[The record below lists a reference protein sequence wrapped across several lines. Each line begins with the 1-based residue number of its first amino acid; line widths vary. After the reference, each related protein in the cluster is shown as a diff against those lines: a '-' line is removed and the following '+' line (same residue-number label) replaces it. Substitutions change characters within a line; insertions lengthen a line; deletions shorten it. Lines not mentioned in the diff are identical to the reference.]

1 MNRTFRLACSSFL
14 ALSLG
19 LAVVVL
25 PSIASAAAIPEAPAV
40 DAKSFA
46 LLDFGSGELLAGNN
60 PDAQVEPA
68 SITKIMTVYIALDEI
83 RKGRLKMDDTALISE
98 KAWKQGIDSSESRMF
113 LDLGSRVKIEDLLR
127 GIIIQSGNDATVA
140 LAEHLAGSETAF
152 AELMNQY
159 AKTLGLANTHFVDAS
174 GLPDPQHY
182 TTARDLTLLARALIR
197 DFPAEYKMFAEREFT
212 WHGIKQPNRN
222 GLLDKDPSVDGIKT
236 GHTSSAGYCLLA
248 SANRDGRRL
257 ISAVMGAKS
266 WAYRERASLEILNYG
281 FRFFETVNLFGAA
294 APAATLK
301 VYKGAT
307 DMVAVGTLEPLA
319 ITVQR
324 GGKDQLQVQQQID
337 AKAIAPIVVGQVLG
351 HATVML
357 EGKTLKTVDLV
368 ALKEVSQGG
377 FWRRLIDQIKLW
389 IGL

>member
-1 MNRTFRLACSSFL
+1 MNRLLRFAPALALTCATIALPRLAQ
-14 ALSLG
+14 
-19 LAVVVL
+19 
-25 PSIASAAAIPEAPAV
+25 AAPIAIPEPPTL
-40 DAKSFA
+40 DAKSYA

-68 SITKIMTVYIALDEI
+68 SITKVMTVYIAFDEI
-83 RKGRLKMDDTALISE
+83 RKGRLKLDDTALISE

-140 LAEHLAGSETAF
+140 MAEHLAGSESAF
-152 AELMNQY
+152 AELMNTY

-182 TTARDLTLLARALIR
+182 TTARDLALLARALIH
-197 DFPAEYKMFAEREFT
+197 DFPDGYKMFAEREFS

-222 GLLDKDPSVDGIKT
+222 GLLEKDPSVDGIKT
-236 GHTSSAGYCLLA
+236 GHTSTAGYCLLA
-248 SANRDGRRL
+248 SADRDGRRM

-266 WAYRERASLEILNYG
+266 WAYREQASLEILNYG
-281 FRFFETVNLFGAA
+281 FRFYESANLFGSAV
-294 APAATLK
+294 PAATLK
-301 VYKGAT
+301 VYKGAQPDVT
-307 DMVAVGTLEPLA
+307 IGTLEPVSLSLP
-319 ITVQR
+319 R
-324 GGKDQLQVQQQID
+324 GVKEQLQVAQQIE
-337 AKAIAPIVVGQVLG
+337 AKAVAPIAVGQVLG
-351 HATVML
+351 HATITL
-357 EGKTLKTVDLV
+357 DGKLLKTVELV
-368 ALKEVSQGG
+368 ALKEVPSGG